1 MLTRIAAVVNEKVA
15 EQNDSKHADSLEQK
29 DADEFSGAVAHHV
42 LDHIVLSGEPSV
54 GI

>member
-1 MLTRIAAVVNEKVA
+1 MVKEKVA
-15 EQNDSKHADSLEQK
+15 EQDDDKHADSLEQK

-42 LDHIVLSGEPSV
+42 LDHMVISGEPSV

>member
-15 EQNDSKHADSLEQK
+15 EQDDGKHADSLKQK
-29 DADEFSGAVAHHV
+29 DADEFSGAVAHHI

-54 GI
+54 GK